1 MLPGTPA
8 PALEL
13 ETLDHGG
20 FDLASDAP
28 ANGTVLVFY
37 RGLHC
42 PICMRQ
48 LKEVDGLLDQ
58 FAALETRVIAVSSD
72 DAARTVGTKEKS
84 GVKNLILGHSM
95 SLEAARS
102 DWGLY
107 LSAGRPETAE
117 PPLFHEPGLFWV
129 KGDGSFYFASIQTMP
144 FVRSSTAGLLAGI
157 KYVTEN
163 NYPVRGNYTG
173 PV

>member
-1 MLPGTPA
+1 MLPGSSA
-8 PALEL
+8 PSLSLA
-13 ETLDHGG
+13 TLDHGR
-20 FDLASDAP
+20 FDLASDVP
-28 ANGTVLVFY
+28 ENGTVLVFY

-48 LKEVDGLLDQ
+48 LKEIDSLLDQ
-58 FAALETRVIAVSSD
+58 FAALKTRVIAISSD
-72 DAARTVGTKEKS
+72 DAERTAGTKTKS
-84 GVKNLILGHSM
+84 GVINLMLGHSM
-95 SLEAARS
+95 SLEAARR

-107 LSAGRPETAE
+107 LSAGRPDTAE

-129 KGDGSFYFASIQTMP
+129 KGDGSLYFASIQTMP
-144 FVRSSTAGLLAGI
+144 FVRSPTAGLLAGI

-163 NYPVRGNYTG
+163 NYPVRGNYRG

>member
-1 MLPGTPA
+1 MLPGTLA
-8 PALEL
+8 PSLEI
-13 ETLDHGG
+13 ETLDHGR

-28 ANGTVLVFY
+28 ENGTVLVFY

-48 LKEVDGLLDQ
+48 LKEIDGLLDD
-58 FAALETRVIAVSSD
+58 FAALKTRVIAISSD
-72 DAARTVGTKEKS
+72 GADRTAQTKAKS
-84 GVKNLILGHSM
+84 GALSLILGHSM

-117 PPLFHEPGLFWV
+117 PPFFHEPGLFWV
-129 KGDGSFYFASIQTMP
+129 RGDDSLYFASVQTMP
-144 FVRSSTAGLLAGI
+144 FVRAGTASLLAGI